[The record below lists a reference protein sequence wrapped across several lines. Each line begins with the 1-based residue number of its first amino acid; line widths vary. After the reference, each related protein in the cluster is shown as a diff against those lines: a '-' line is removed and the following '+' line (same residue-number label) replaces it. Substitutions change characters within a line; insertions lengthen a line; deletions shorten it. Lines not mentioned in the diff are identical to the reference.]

1 MPAVILLHGAVGAAD
16 QLQPLADLLRQNG
29 CEVHSLNFSEHGQA
43 PFNSKGFSIGV
54 FAEELQDYILSNR
67 LQSPAVFGYSMGGYV
82 ALHLAAKQPG
92 LLGPIAT
99 LATKF
104 NWTPEAAAREA
115 KMLDPDA
122 ILAKVPRFAEALQG
136 RHGANLKDLLAKTA
150 GMMSELGRN
159 NVLSNEALQSLGNRV
174 MLGLGDS
181 DTMVSL
187 EETLKVKSQLKSGS
201 LYMLP
206 HTKHPL
212 ETVNVKLL
220 TPMLLSF
227 FS

>member
-1 MPAVILLHGAVGAAD
+1 MPAIILLHGAIGAAD
-16 QLQPLADLLRQNG
+16 QLQPLAAFFSQNG
-29 CEVHSLNFSEHGQA
+29 YEVYSPNFSGHGQA
-43 PFNSKGFSIGV
+43 AFNPQGFGIEV
-54 FAEELQDYILSNR
+54 FSEELRQYILSNR
-67 LQSPAVFGYSMGGYV
+67 LQTPAVFGYSMGGYV
-82 ALHLAAKQPG
+82 ALHLACMQAG

-104 NWTPEAAAREA
+104 NWTPETAAKES
-115 KMLDPDA
+115 KMLDPDT
-122 ILAKVPRFAEALQG
+122 ILAKVPKFAEALQA
-136 RHGANLKDLLAKTA
+136 RHGAAWKELLAKTA
-150 GMMSELGRN
+150 GMMADLGRHN
-159 NVLSNEALQSLGNRV
+159 ILDHGLLQGIENKV

-187 EETLKVKSQLKSGS
+187 EETLQVRNQLKSGS

-212 ETVNVKLL
+212 ETVDVKLL
-220 TPMLLSF
+220 GAVLLSF

>member
-1 MPAVILLHGAVGAAD
+1 MPAIILLHGAIGAAD

-29 CEVHSLNFSEHGQA
+29 HDVHAPGFSGHGQA
-43 PFNSKGFSIGV
+43 PFNPKGFSIDV
-54 FAEELQDYILSNR
+54 FSEELRHYILSNK
-67 LQSPAVFGYSMGGYV
+67 LQTPAVFGYSMGGYV
-82 ALHLAAKQPG
+82 ALHLAAANPG

-104 NWTPEAAAREA
+104 NWTPETAAKEA

-122 ILAKVPRFAEALQG
+122 ILTKVPKFAEALQG
-136 RHGANLKDLLAKTA
+136 RHGANWKELLAKTA
-150 GMMSELGRN
+150 GMMSDLGRN
-159 NVLSNEALQSLGNRV
+159 NILNHEALQKLGNPV

-187 EETLKVKSQLKSGS
+187 DETLHVKSQLKSGS

-220 TPMLLSF
+220 GAMLLSF

>member
-1 MPAVILLHGAVGAAD
+1 MPAIILLHGAIGAAD
-16 QLQPLADLLRQNG
+16 QLQGLADVLKQEG
-29 CEVHSLNFSEHGQA
+29 FDVYTPNFSGHGQA
-43 PFNSKGFSIGV
+43 PFNPEGFGIDV
-54 FAEELQDYILSNR
+54 FAGELQQYILSNK
-67 LQSPAVFGYSMGGYV
+67 LETPAVFGYSMGGYV

-104 NWTPEAAAREA
+104 NWTPETAAKEA
-115 KMLDPDA
+115 KMLDPDT
-122 ILAKVPRFAEALQG
+122 IVAKVPKFAEALQA
-136 RHGANLKDLLAKTA
+136 RHGGAWKELLSRTA
-150 GMMSELGRN
+150 GMMSDLGHR
-159 NVLSNEALQSLGNRV
+159 NVLDDEAIQGLKHKV

-187 EETLKVKSQLKSGS
+187 DETLHARSQLKNAA

-220 TPMLLSF
+220 GTVLLGF